1 MSAAVDLQGVF
12 ARFMP
17 AYRARHRLTPRQGQ
31 VCAHVRDCRTAALG
45 VLEQRCT
52 GCGFEQVHFA
62 SCRDRHCPKCQGRAS
77 ARWAERE
84 AGNVLA
90 VPYHHVVFTL
100 PERLNGWVSL
110 HPEAVYAQLFASAWA
125 TLAAFAER
133 HLGGRLGMSAVLH
146 TWGEQLTRHVHLHC
160 LVPGGALDADGD
172 WHAARGDYL
181 FPVRALSRRFRG
193 HFVAGL
199 RRRAQAG
206 ELDRITNPG
215 EVDAMLDALMGG
227 EWVVYAKP
235 CLNHTAS
242 VLAYLARYTHRIALS
257 EQRLVGI
264 DGERVGL
271 RYRDY
276 RDERAHKTVWLE
288 GTELVRRFLLHV
300 LPKGFMRIRHY
311 GLLANRCRAQCLAT
325 ARDAIAAARPR
336 ACVAAIVAPVHT
348 SPAHCPR
355 CRQRSLHTVHRPA
368 RHRLEGG

>member
-1 MSAAVDLQGVF
+1 
-12 ARFMP
+12 
-17 AYRARHRLTPRQGQ
+17 
-31 VCAHVRDCRTAALG
+31 VCAHLRDCRTAAQG
-45 VLEQRCT
+45 VLEQHCT
-52 GCGFEQVHFA
+52 GCGFAQVHYA
-62 SCRDRHCPKCQGRAS
+62 SCRDRHCPKCQGGAS

-100 PERLNGWVSL
+100 PARLNGWVSL

-125 TLAAFAER
+125 TLAAFAEHR
-133 HLGGRLGMSAVLH
+133 LGGRLGMSAVLH

-206 ELDRITNPG
+206 ELARVTPS
-215 EVDAMLDALMGG
+215 EVDAMLDALIAS

-264 DGERVGL
+264 DGARVGL

-276 RDERAHKTVWLE
+276 RDERAHKIVWLE
-288 GTELVRRFLLHV
+288 GSELVRRFLLHV

-311 GLLANRCRAQCLAT
+311 GLLANRCRARCLDR
-325 ARDAIAAARPR
+325 ARRAIAVVRPR
-336 ACVAAIVAPVHT
+336 ACVAAIVVPVYDST
-348 SPAHCPR
+348 PHCPR
-355 CRQRSLHTVHRPA
+355 CRQPSLHTVHRPP
-368 RHRLEGG
+368 RHRFEGG

>member
-1 MSAAVDLQGVF
+1 MSAAVDLQSVF

-17 AYRARHRLTPRQGQ
+17 AYCATHRLTPRQGQ
-31 VCAHVRDCRTAALG
+31 VCAHVRDCRTVALG
-45 VLEQRCT
+45 VLEQHCT
-52 GCGFEQVHFA
+52 GCGFAQVHYA

-84 AGNVLA
+84 AGIVLA

-110 HPEAVYAQLFASAWA
+110 HPEAVYGQLFASAWD

-160 LVPGGALDADGD
+160 LVPGGALDADGQ

-206 ELDRITNPG
+206 ELDR
-215 EVDAMLDALMGG
+215 V
-227 EWVVYAKP
+227 
-235 CLNHTAS
+235 
-242 VLAYLARYTHRIALS
+242 
-257 EQRLVGI
+257 
-264 DGERVGL
+264 
-271 RYRDY
+271 
-276 RDERAHKTVWLE
+276 
-288 GTELVRRFLLHV
+288 
-300 LPKGFMRIRHY
+300 
-311 GLLANRCRAQCLAT
+311 
-325 ARDAIAAARPR
+325 
-336 ACVAAIVAPVHT
+336 
-348 SPAHCPR
+348 
-355 CRQRSLHTVHRPA
+355 
-368 RHRLEGG
+368 